1 MEKERNYLVID
12 IKEQSVLFASNDA
25 SEANEMAKHYTGHN
39 KCKTYVCKVECEY
52 KIEPRV
58 VRKDWDD
65 FWDDAT
71 PPDVQN
77 TCRTEGEKS
86 VER

>member
-25 SEANEMAKHYTGHN
+25 SEANEMARHYTRHYKRN
-39 KCKTYVCKVECEY
+39 TYVCKLACEY

-65 FWDDAT
+65 FWDDPT
-71 PPDVQN
+71 PPEVQN